1 MWLKL
6 LKVIGETTFYKARRM
21 CFQLQKSMRYG
32 DVLSLRE
39 KNVILS
45 ESEAGYFSI
54 KEKKTEDKILI
65 QEESCRRFVKKESW
79 ESNFMPRQAN
89 EDWNKFI

>member
-6 LKVIGETTFYKARRM
+6 LKVIRETSFYKARRM

-45 ESEAGYFSI
+45 EREAGYFSI

-65 QEESCRRFVKKESW
+65 QEERCRRFVKKESW
-79 ESNFMPRQAN
+79 ESNFMHRQAN
-89 EDWNKFI
+89 